1 MTIPKY
7 RGAAAM
13 LLLALV
19 NPINAQDIDAL
30 SEVRKCAAINDADS
44 RFACYE
50 ALGSRVTAAEARHAD
65 PAAQE
70 PATLAPQA
78 VDTVAPAASA
88 VAVAAVTNEP
98 EPKPES
104 QPASES
110 AQAAPA
116 TLPEDIGGEGF
127 EEEVEQ
133 PEPEEASG
141 SITSCQKGP
150 DKKWY
155 FVFASGQV
163 WKQVDSKRLRFDD
176 CNISATIAKD
186 LFGYK
191 MSVKG
196 RADKIRVSRRK

>member
-1 MTIPKY
+1 
-7 RGAAAM
+7 M
-13 LLLALV
+13 LLLALA
-19 NPINAQDIDAL
+19 NPINAQDVDVL
-30 SEVRKCAAINDADS
+30 SEVRKCAGINDADS

-70 PATLAPQA
+70 PATVAPQA

-88 VAVAAVTNEP
+88 VAVAAVANEP
-98 EPKPES
+98 EPKPEP

-110 AQAAPA
+110 APAAPA
-116 TLPEDIGGEGF
+116 TLPEDIGGEKF
-127 EEEVEQ
+127 EEEVE
-133 PEPEEASG
+133 EAEVEEAEVEEASG
-141 SITSCQKGP
+141 IITSCQKGP

-176 CNISATIAKD
+176 CNMSATIAKD

-191 MSVKG
+191 MSVEG
-196 RADKIRVSRRK
+196 RADKIRVSRKK